1 MITWKFK
8 DLPATFITAD
18 VDASV
23 NKMRKLNNISPDH
36 KIEIL
41 NDDTIMDDCNC
52 GSNSNIEQL
61 GTISNDIEAP
71 APKKKATKLHDLPF
85 NLDNLD
91 N

>member
-52 GSNSNIEQL
+52 GSDGNIEQL
-61 GTISNDIEAP
+61 GTISELPEVPSA
-71 APKKKATKLHDLPF
+71 KKKTSKLHDLPL